1 LLMQDC
7 EASDGVVTAN
17 IVTTITATRIGSL
30 RTDVPPPTTH
40 LSLILEPNNLQIMA
54 VTKDNSGML
63 RRNAEFSAGE
73 CPIWKN
79 HLLSSKPGCSTL

>member
-1 LLMQDC
+1 MQDS

-17 IVTTITATRIGSL
+17 IVTTITATRMGSL
-30 RTDVPPPTTH
+30 RTDVSPPTTH

-63 RRNAEFSAGE
+63 RRNAGFSAGE
-73 CPIWKN
+73 CLNWKN
-79 HLLSSKPGCSTL
+79 HLLGAKLGCSTL